1 MGLESLPNGHH
12 DTGGVQEPVILRN
25 GSSKKWIVQKF
36 GGTSVGRF
44 AENIAGAI
52 VKSVNAFPPW
62 KDTDIL

>member
-12 DTGGVQEPVILRN
+12 DTGGVQEPAVSRN

-52 VKSVNAFPPW
+52 VKSVNTFRP
-62 KDTDIL
+62 LERY